1 MECNMNQGV
10 HVDIGMNLI
19 VYISMCLDE
28 FNFLLIYLIYF
39 VYYVKNIIHWKKAIF
54 LESYTFF
61 L

>member
-1 MECNMNQGV
+1 MNQGV

-39 VYYVKNIIHWKKAIF
+39 VYYVKIFCLLCKKYNTLKKKQCF
-54 LESYTFF
+54 
-61 L
+61 

>member
-1 MECNMNQGV
+1 MESNMNQGV

-39 VYYVKNIIHWKKAIF
+39 VYYVKNTIH
-54 LESYTFF
+54 
-61 L
+61 